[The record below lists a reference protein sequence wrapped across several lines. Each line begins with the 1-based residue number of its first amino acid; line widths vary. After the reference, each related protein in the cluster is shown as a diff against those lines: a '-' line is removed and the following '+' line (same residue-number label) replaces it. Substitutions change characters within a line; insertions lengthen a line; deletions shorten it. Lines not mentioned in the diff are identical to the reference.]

1 MKKMAA
7 LLTALGVISSSFVSH
22 AQTEVNGKVNGVVV
36 SAEKPVESAS
46 VGLLRAKDSAVVKLA
61 VSDKSGQF
69 SIENVKQ
76 GKYLV
81 TIQAIGHA
89 KYYSSAFDISSSN
102 SNYTVK
108 NIELKAASKELG
120 AVTVVSQKPLI
131 EQKIDR
137 TVLNVEASVTNA
149 GTSALEVLEKSPGV
163 SVDKDGN
170 ISLKGKQGVQ
180 VFIDG
185 RPTYL
190 SGNDLANMLRN
201 MQSSQLDQVEIMT
214 NPPAKYDAAGNS
226 GIINIKTKK
235 NKQVGY
241 NGSVTAGYGQGV
253 YPKANASANMNYRAG
268 KVNLFGN
275 ISYADRQRFQHLQI
289 QRKFI
294 DNSTKAVTSNF
305 DQENNLRNN
314 DKPLSGK
321 IGLDY
326 FVSKKT
332 TLGVVFNG
340 SNSNQEF
347 SSRGGINISDPNYVL
362 LSQTRAA
369 SDNNQTWKNFSTNL
383 NMRHVIDTTGSEI
396 TADIDYIHYNS
407 NNSQLVT
414 NGYFGANGLPLAGA
428 MPDTLTGRL
437 PQDINICSAKLDYL
451 KPLKKGARFEA
462 GLKSSFVKTDNNASY
477 DSLKNGGIVHDYNRS
492 NHFLY
497 KENINAGYLNY
508 SRPLS
513 KKLSGQF
520 GLRVEHTHSSG
531 NQITT
536 GVVFNRDYVQVFPT
550 MYLQYQANPKNTYV
564 LNYGKRISRPD
575 YADLNP
581 FVTFLDRYTYQQGN
595 PNLQPQFSH
604 NIELTHTY
612 NNFLTTTLNYTKTT
626 DIIQDVLEQNT
637 AKNESYIKKTN
648 IANQRQYGL
657 SVNAFFPVTK
667 WWTSNIYVNVYN
679 NEFKG
684 IVNGDAVTIGA
695 TTGMFNVMEQFKFNK
710 GWGAEVSGFG
720 RTEGVEGIFRIKAF
734 GMMNLGLSKQVL
746 KNKGSVRVSV
756 RDVLWSQRIQGE
768 SKYSNIDAKFQQFGE
783 SRVVNVSFT
792 YRFSKGKVGN
802 VQRKRGGANEEAN
815 RVKTGDSN

>member
-1 MKKMAA
+1 MKKIAA
-7 LLTALGVISSSFVSH
+7 LLTALGVISFSFVSH
-22 AQTEVNGKVNGVVV
+22 AQTEVSGKVNGVVV
-36 SAEKPVESAS
+36 SSEKPIESAS

-61 VSDKSGQF
+61 VSDKLGQF

-81 TIQAIGHA
+81 TVQAIGHA
-89 KYYSSAFDISSSN
+89 KFYSSAFDISSSN

-163 SVDKDGN
+163 AVDKDGN

-201 MQSSQLDQVEIMT
+201 MQSSQLDQIEIMT

-268 KVNLFGN
+268 KVNVFGN
-275 ISYADRQRFQHLQI
+275 VSYADRQRFQHLQI

-332 TLGVVFNG
+332 TLGVVLNG
-340 SNSNQEF
+340 SNSDQEF
-347 SSRGGINISDPNYVL
+347 SSRGAINISDPNYFL

-383 NMRHVIDTTGSEI
+383 NMRHVIDTAGSEI

-414 NGYFGANGLPLAGA
+414 NAYFGATGLPLAGA
-428 MPDTLTGRL
+428 RPDTLTAKF
-437 PQDINICSAKLDYL
+437 PQDISICSAKLDYL

-477 DSLKNGGIVHDYNRS
+477 DSLVNGGIVHDYNRS
-492 NHFLY
+492 NHFVY

-513 KKLSGQF
+513 KKLSGQL

-536 GVVFNRDYVQVFPT
+536 AVVFNRDYVQVFPT

-637 AKNESYIKKTN
+637 GKNESYIRKTN

-695 TTGMFNVMEQFKFNK
+695 TTGMFNVMQQFKFNK

>member
-7 LLTALGVISSSFVSH
+7 LLAALGVISFSNVGQ
-22 AQTEVNGKVNGVVV
+22 AQTEINGKVNGVVV
-36 SAEKPVESAS
+36 FSGKPVESAS
-46 VGLLRAKDSAVVKLA
+46 IGLLRAKDSAVVKLA
-61 VSDKSGQF
+61 VSDKLGQF
-69 SIENVKQ
+69 SVENVKQ

-81 TIQAIGHA
+81 TVQATGHA
-89 KYYSSAFDISSSN
+89 RFYSSGFEISSVNTNHTVSN
-102 SNYTVK
+102 ISLT
-108 NIELKAASKELG
+108 AASKELR

-137 TVLNVEASVTNA
+137 TVLNVEASVTNT
-149 GTSALEVLEKSPGV
+149 GTTALEVLEKSPGV

-180 VFIDG
+180 IFVDG

-201 MQSSQLDQVEIMT
+201 MQSSQLDQIEIMT

-253 YPKANASANMNYRAG
+253 YPKTNGSANMNYRTG

-275 ISYADRQRFQHLQI
+275 VSYAYRERFQQLDI

-294 DNSTKAVTSNF
+294 DKTTKTVISNF
-305 DQENNLRNN
+305 DQQNNLRNN
-314 DKPLSGK
+314 DKPVNGK
-321 IGLDY
+321 IGIDY

-332 TLGVVFNG
+332 TLGVVLNG
-340 SNSNQEF
+340 GNSKQEF
-347 SSRGGINISDPNYVL
+347 SSMGAINISDPNFLL

-369 SDNNQTWKNFSTNL
+369 SDNNEVWKNFSTNL

-396 TADIDYIHYNS
+396 TADVDYIHYNS
-407 NNSQLVT
+407 NNTQLVT
-414 NGYFGANGLPLAGA
+414 NSYFGANGLPLSGA
-428 MPDTLTGRL
+428 TPDTLTGKL
-437 PQDINICSAKLDYL
+437 PQDINICSAKLDFL
-451 KPLKKGARFEA
+451 KPLKNGARFEA
-462 GLKSSFVKTDNNASY
+462 GLKSSFVKTDNNAMY
-477 DSLKNGGIVHDYNRS
+477 DSLKNGGIVHDFGRS
-492 NHFLY
+492 NYFIY
-497 KENINAGYLNY
+497 KENINAGYVNY
-508 SRPLS
+508 SRPLG
-513 KKLSGQF
+513 KKLSGQL

-531 NQITT
+531 NQVTT
-536 GVVFNRDYVQVFPT
+536 AVVFNRDYVQVFPT
-550 MYLQYQANPKNTYV
+550 MFLQYQANPKNTYV
-564 LNYGKRISRPD
+564 LNYGKRINRPD

-581 FVTFLDRYTYQQGN
+581 FVTFLDKYTYQQGN

-612 NNFLTTTLNYTKTT
+612 NNFLTTTLNYTRTT

-637 AKNESYIKKTN
+637 VKNESYIRKTN
-648 IANQRQYGL
+648 IANQRQYGI
-657 SVNAFFPVTK
+657 SVNAFFPVAK

-684 IVNGDAVTIGA
+684 IVNGDPVTIGA

-710 GWGAEVSGFG
+710 GWGAELSGFG

-734 GMMNLGLSKQVL
+734 GMMNLGLSKQVMN
-746 KNKGSVRVSV
+746 NKGSVRISV
-756 RDVLWSQRIQGE
+756 RDLLWSQRIKGE

-792 YRFSKGKVGN
+792 YRFSKGKIN
-802 VQRKRGGANEEAN
+802 NTQRKRGGASEEAS
-815 RVKTGDSN
+815 RVKTGDNQ